1 MKYLAEQILD
11 MKSSVPR
18 NEISAPIPI
27 PPTPIG
33 ISAGTIKYS
42 IASGT
47 FLQADLGMFLNPF
60 TLTNRVVLSG
70 TIGIQSSSSPVAQ
83 VIIRIFKSTDSL
95 TLGTQIFSTQLG
107 IEGSFEGSYTTSFE
121 TTDFNIANQFS
132 VYNLTIEV
140 ASVGAPVV
148 NVVGPVTFQGIAYG
162 SID

>member
-18 NEISAPIPI
+18 NTSSVPILI
-27 PPTPIG
+27 PPTPVG
-33 ISAGTIKYS
+33 VSAGTIKYS

-47 FLQADLGMFLNPF
+47 FLQADLGMFLNPL
-60 TLTNRVVLSG
+60 TPTNRVVLSG
-70 TIGIQSSSSPVAQ
+70 TIGIQSPPSPVAQ
-83 VIIRIFKSTDSL
+83 IIIRIFKSTDSL

-107 IEGSFEGSYTTSFE
+107 TEGSFEGSYTASFE
-121 TTDFNIANQFS
+121 TTDFNTTTQFS

-140 ASVGAPVV
+140 VPPSFGSL